1 MFSHAMKPKS
11 KSAILGSGISFP
23 FLETTLVKCAVV
35 FQSQNNYK
43 RERVWSNS
51 YSVMFS
57 QQNLLVL
64 IKTKLGKFQISVSLR
79 TYTRKEETTYRSILK
94 SAFTATMKCFESRNV
109 IALKVL
115 WWQQRENTSSAQ
127 TSSRDHLPIHRD
139 DIIVEG

>member
-1 MFSHAMKPKS
+1 MKPKS
-11 KSAILGSGISFP
+11 KSAILGSGINFP

-51 YSVMFS
+51 HSVMFS

-64 IKTKLGKFQISVSLR
+64 IKTKLGKLQISVSLR
-79 TYTRKEETTYRSILK
+79 TYTRKEEITCRSILK
-94 SAFTATMKCFESRNV
+94 SAFTATMKMLRKQKFNRLKS
-109 IALKVL
+109 ALVATK
-115 WWQQRENTSSAQ
+115 RKTSSAQ
-127 TSSRDHLPIHRD
+127 TSSHDHLPKHSD